1 MLGFKG
7 TRNWVYPQWIDGRFQ
22 RRRRWTF
29 FALHLILFLTP
40 WLSIGGNPVLRFDL
54 PGRRL
59 YAFGSM
65 FTPADT
71 LLLLLLLL
79 FLAFSLFFFTSLYGR
94 LWCGYAC
101 PQTVF
106 LEAWV
111 RPIERWLEG
120 ERGTRM
126 RRDQGPWTLGLG
138 LRKGAKWALFLVAA
152 FVVSMSFMSYF
163 AGARVLWTGRAGT
176 VSYTLVAIFTGAWFW
191 DFAWFREQFCNFLC
205 PYARFQSVLQDP
217 DTLTI
222 SYDPNRGEPRGRDA
236 KRSGR
241 CIDCHKC
248 VVVCPAGID
257 IRNGFQLECIGCA
270 ACVDAC
276 ESVMSRLGHR
286 TLVEYSTLNR
296 LEGHGGRRVR
306 VRTGIYAALLVAL
319 TAAAVLLLLARVPF
333 EASVERAPGSLY
345 TVDADGYV
353 RNTFLLRLANNS
365 VTADSALFQ
374 LSVDLQGEP
383 QAELIA
389 PRVALAPA
397 EGRMVPLVV
406 RVRTRDTAARTIPL
420 RLRVTSPVGERVL
433 TTTFASG
440 GGDGDVASGP

>member
-1 MLGFKG
+1 MLGFHG

-22 RRRRWTF
+22 QRRRWTF
-29 FALHLILFLTP
+29 LALHLILFLTP

-59 YAFGSM
+59 YAFGAM

-120 ERGTRM
+120 ERTTRL
-126 RRDQGPWTLGLG
+126 RRDQGPWTLDRA
-138 LRKGAKWALFLVAA
+138 LRKTAKWALLLLAA

-163 AGARVLWTGRAGT
+163 AGARALWAGQAGP
-176 VSYTLVAIFTGAWFW
+176 VSYALVGIFTVAWFW

-205 PYARFQSVLQDP
+205 PYARFQSVLQDA

-222 SYDPNRGEPRGRDA
+222 SYDPGRGEPRGRAA

-257 IRNGFQLECIGCA
+257 IRDGFQLECIGCA
-270 ACVDAC
+270 ACIDAC
-276 ESVMSRLGHR
+276 QSVLGRLGHR
-286 TLVEYSTLNR
+286 TLIDYGTLNQLQGRPGHR
-296 LEGHGGRRVR
+296 LRL
-306 VRTGIYAALLVAL
+306 RTGAYAALLATL
-319 TAAAVLLLLARVPF
+319 AAAAVLLLLARVPF
-333 EASVERAPGSLY
+333 EASVARAPGSLF
-345 TVDADGYV
+345 TVDPDGYV
-353 RNTFLLRLANNS
+353 RNTFLLRIANNS
-365 VTADSALFQ
+365 AAADSADFRF
-374 LSVDLQGEP
+374 SVDLQGLP
-383 QAELIA
+383 DAELIA
-389 PRVALAPA
+389 PRVTLAPA
-397 EGRMVPLVV
+397 EGRLVAVVV
-406 RVRTRDTAARTIPL
+406 RVRSHDRSARTIPL
-420 RLRVTSPVGERVL
+420 RLRVTSPTGERVL
-433 TTTFASG
+433 ATTFASG
-440 GGDGDVASGP
+440 AGDANASTVP